1 MNGPHPVENGPRGE
15 NGPQSGSGPL
25 EGRVIGVGVDVVSL
39 ERLADTLRRTPG
51 VAERIMAPG
60 ELEPA
65 VDVGLDAE
73 SGVGRLDQRV
83 AAVFAVKEAVMKS
96 LGAGLTDVALSD
108 IAVPG
113 LAAPSR
119 AEPDP
124 GSASR
129 SGHSGRVEIQLSGR
143 ALERAVALGVSR
155 VEVSVATEHD
165 SAGSAFVVAE
175 AFAFG

>member
-1 MNGPHPVENGPRGE
+1 M
-15 NGPQSGSGPL
+15 
-25 EGRVIGVGVDVVSL
+25 SL
-39 ERLADTLRRTPG
+39 ERLTDTLRRTPG
-51 VAERIMAPG
+51 VAERILAPG
-60 ELEPA
+60 EEPA
-65 VDVGLDAE
+65 IDAGLDAE
-73 SGVGRLDQRV
+73 SGAGRLDQRV

-108 IAVPG
+108 IAVPDIAVPDIAVPDIAVPGNAVPGNAVPG